1 MVNLLS
7 SEIVVSVSQPIGSK
21 IRKPQPCERP
31 RASLGELSGSLG
43 GLQVDVSMESMLQSY
58 CCACL
63 LGQRQTW
70 RRNRLESA
78 ELLTRF
84 AVLPV
89 AVICWLDEQKTSTS
103 DIRASRITRALVS
116 LVSSE
121 TVFRSFPWN
130 RLKKILEKTTDTL
143 QTQP

>member
-21 IRKPQPCERP
+21 IRKPQPLERP

-43 GLQVDVSMESMLQSY
+43 GMQVDVSMESMLQSY

-63 LGQRQTW
+63 LSHRQTW

-89 AVICWLDEQKTSTS
+89 AVICWLDEQKTN
-103 DIRASRITRALVS
+103 
-116 LVSSE
+116 
-121 TVFRSFPWN
+121 FN
-130 RLKKILEKTTDTL
+130 K
-143 QTQP
+143 